1 MVVCRVRFTLTHAR
15 TYNIHR
21 FPTDLCG
28 IRSKIAT
35 IIWLTKHY
43 VLVFV
48 ESDLLLC
55 IKQSKQSPWLLITC
69 GFSLPLPFVSLT
81 PTSHLDGLILLLA
94 LHKWSQYIDRN
105 SERTNTWSTRVVV
118 VDRQPQLRRLTSKRV
133 QQLSRRFFYRSPW
146 LVRSVNVPDV
156 VIMMTARK
164 AAADGGRGGRAAFD
178 RPWLLDATKTQWQQN
193 NIII

>member
-69 GFSLPLPFVSLT
+69 GFSLSLPFVSLT

-133 QQLSRRFFYRSPW
+133 QQLSRRFFIEVHDWSDRLMSRMW
-146 LVRSVNVPDV
+146 LSWWRQGK
-156 VIMMTARK
+156 R
-164 AAADGGRGGRAAFD
+164 
-178 RPWLLDATKTQWQQN
+178 RPTVEEEDERLSTDHGFSTPLKHNGSKT
-193 NIII
+193 I